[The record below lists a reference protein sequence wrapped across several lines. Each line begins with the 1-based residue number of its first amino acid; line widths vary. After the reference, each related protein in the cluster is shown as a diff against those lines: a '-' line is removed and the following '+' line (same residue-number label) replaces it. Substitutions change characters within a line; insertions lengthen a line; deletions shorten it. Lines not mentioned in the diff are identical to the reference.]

1 VAGLPA
7 SSVDQVPR
15 IVVPHQTTD
24 PVWSLKSWPVTLSI
38 ADREWEIPAASAAD
52 WLSVLMADPVDLD
65 EVVRA
70 MVIDG
75 ESLLFD
81 ESVGVELEE
90 LCLDVISMVSGRP
103 WWQALRMIS
112 VATANWNVLG
122 GEMLYRGIIPDQV
135 SLSQWLDVL
144 LLVTIRSMDPKDVTM
159 FTLQL
164 ENPPVDVVDGAAVE
178 LEMSRDQFLSMG
190 R

>member
-1 VAGLPA
+1 
-7 SSVDQVPR
+7 
-15 IVVPHQTTD
+15 VV
-24 PVWSLKSWPVTLSI
+24 LSI
-38 ADREWEIPAASAAD
+38 GGRDWEIPAASAAD
-52 WLSVLMADPVDLD
+52 WLSVLMPSPVDLD
-65 EVVRA
+65 EIIMT
-70 MVIDG
+70 MVTNG

-81 ESVGVELEE
+81 ESVGGELENVM
-90 LCLDVISMVSGRP
+90 LDVISLVSGRP
-103 WWQALRMIS
+103 WWQTLRMIA
-112 VATANWNVLG
+112 VAVNNWNVLG

-164 ENPPVDVVDGAAVE
+164 ENPPVEVVDSVAE
-178 LEMSRDQFLSMG
+178 EMEMSRDQFLSMA